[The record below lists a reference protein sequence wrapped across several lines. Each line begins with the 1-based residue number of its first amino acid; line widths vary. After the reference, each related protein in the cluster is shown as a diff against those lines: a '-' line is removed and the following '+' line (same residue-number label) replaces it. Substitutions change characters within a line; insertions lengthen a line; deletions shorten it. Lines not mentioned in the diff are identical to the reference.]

1 MAHTFNGTTKRII
14 IDSSLPDVDI
24 KELYS
29 DWKEWALQS
38 DNLQYLQA
46 FRTFGG
52 DPTVEGQTA
61 PAYYFLMNR
70 WRIVVDGFDAV
81 FSYNLYTDEGENPII
96 TLNGGTALLNNSD
109 VGIIKTELDQ
119 SLDYEGVVWVDFIDG
134 QAGQSYPLG
143 TSADPI
149 NNIADAVAVGNN
161 YGINHIRIIKGNGTA
176 NVFMPNY
183 IVEANN
189 PQATVITIMGDLT
202 DPTHIGNYRNTKF
215 INLTLTGTACG
226 CNWYAEGCLLK
237 DVYQVAG
244 LFDKCGFIGTVGLS
258 SRIDEETG
266 EPFPSIFYQCV
277 SGIAGFASPT
287 LDMVLGLPTQTS
299 IRAYS
304 GGLTLENADHPQDVA
319 SIEFTA
325 GKLHVQPSCTNGEV
339 SVRGVVKIVD
349 NGGGIVIDDSAT
361 VSKLVDLS
369 NVTIGTGDIHNALD
383 SYANKDDW
391 KATTAEVNLQPVLDA
406 ITGLNNLSL
415 LDIEGSTVL
424 AKEVTLNA
432 IATSIAAIPTTNV
445 DVNLIPV
452 LDAISSLNDVTPA
465 EVRAAFNAADFK
477 DKNTETEIHNWLDS
491 YTNKNLWKAST
502 VNLQPVLDA
511 IASLNDLALVDIENS
526 NVLAKDTALSNIANA
541 VSLIPTTD
549 SVADITPVLN
559 AIANLNDVSASEVRA
574 AFDIAEFKDKN
585 TEAEVHAWLDSYANK
600 SDWSVDPDAIREKVW
615 SKVV

>member
-1 MAHTFNGTTKRII
+1 MAHTFNGPTKRIT
-14 IDSSLPDVDI
+14 IDSTLPDVDI
-24 KELYS
+24 QELYS
-29 DWKEWALQS
+29 DWKEWTLQS

-61 PAYYFLMNR
+61 PAYYFLMNG
-70 WRIVVDGFDAV
+70 WRIVVEGFDAV

-109 VGIIKTELDQ
+109 VGIVKTDFDQ

-149 NNIADAVAVGNN
+149 NNLADAVAVGNN

-215 INLTLTGTACG
+215 INLTLTGIACG

-244 LFDKCGFIGTVGLS
+244 LFDKCGFMGTVGLS
-258 SRIDEETG
+258 SRIDAETG

-304 GGLTLENADHPQDVA
+304 GGLSLENADHEQDVA
-319 SIEFTA
+319 SIEFMA

-339 SVRGVVKIVD
+339 SVRGVVKIID

-369 NVTIGTGDIHNALD
+369 NVTIDTSDITVDVNEGAIHNALD

-406 ITGLNNLSL
+406 IAGLHNLSL

-452 LDAISSLNDVTPA
+452 LDAISSLNDVTPQ
-465 EVRAAFNAADFK
+465 EVRAAFNAAD
-477 DKNTETEIHNWLDS
+477 
-491 YTNKNLWKAST
+491 
-502 VNLQPVLDA
+502 
-511 IASLNDLALVDIENS
+511 
-526 NVLAKDTALSNIANA
+526 
-541 VSLIPTTD
+541 
-549 SVADITPVLN
+549 
-559 AIANLNDVSASEVRA
+559 
-574 AFDIAEFKDKN
+574 FKDKN

-600 SDWSVDPDAIREKVW
+600 ASYKVSAQDVADAVW
-615 SKVV
+615 NEVV